1 MTLVRL
7 LVALT
12 AILPLWAQAAT
23 YPGGVVSAL
32 RGPYAYVA
40 GPIPRAVDVAV
51 KRASAYA
58 RITSDFVIV
67 EQTLT
72 LTNNGDK
79 TSFWVGVDQATLSR
93 GRNPI
98 RTGGPLAARAWLD
111 GAVLNETDIR
121 IRDRVLDDS
130 DGYSVGLR
138 ITLPKGDHV
147 FTLAI
152 AVQTVSDTSDGD
164 VRRPAGSGWSHLAL
178 ELPGLG
184 EGFTADEGAPQTIAV
199 ELEFDPSIEGD
210 TLTALEWTEDAGAS
224 GRRWYWQVPPAV
236 TLRYGTSPPP
246 DEGSPAAVLAS
257 WVRAGSADELARR
270 ARDALSRPPQG
281 HIVIASDAVALV
293 RPGDTPE
300 TRNEDAERA
309 RRALLVPASGLF
321 LVVLMLYVLRRRT
334 ERRRSVIR

>member
-1 MTLVRL
+1 MTFVRIAL
-7 LVALT
+7 ALAVALPI
-12 AILPLWAQAAT
+12 AAHAAT

-40 GPIPRAVDVAV
+40 GPIPRGVDVTV

-58 RITSDFVIV
+58 RITADFVIV

-72 LTNNGDK
+72 LTNNGER
-79 TSFWVGVDQATLSR
+79 TSFWVGVDQAALSR

-98 RTGGPLAARAWLD
+98 RTSGPLAARAWLD

-152 AVQTVSDTSDGD
+152 AVQTVSDIAEGE
-164 VRRPAGSGWSHLAL
+164 VRRPAGSGWSHVAL

-184 EGFTADEGAPQTIAV
+184 EGFMADETAPETIAV
-199 ELEFDPSIEGD
+199 ELEFDPSIEGE
-210 TLTALEWTEDAGAS
+210 TLTALEWTDDAGAS
-224 GRRWYWQVPPAV
+224 GRQWYWQVPPAV
-236 TLRYGTSPPP
+236 TLRYETSPPP
-246 DEGSPAAVLAS
+246 GDDTPAAVLAT
-257 WVRAGSADELARR
+257 WTRAGSADELARR

-281 HIVIASDAVALV
+281 HIVIAPDAVALG

-300 TRNEDAERA
+300 TRNQDAERA

-321 LVVLMLYVLRRRT
+321 LIVLMLYVLRRRT
-334 ERRRSVIR
+334 ERRRSAIR